1 MNDPNMNKQIVSQD
15 LDSRTIEVQED
26 GSIKVTE
33 VVKVVYKQQFRDF
46 LSDVRNMQKFRE
58 QVEDT
63 LKPDFAKKQQERID
77 KVNKDIDEL
86 QPYVNDAEKK
96 WMEYQEKKRHED
108 MADKLKEELKKSDKD
123 VNVNYIAAIY
133 DNVKKNDKV
142 LSLLSDEEKERFKKL
157 KLKSMKKR

>member
-1 MNDPNMNKQIVSQD
+1 MNDPNMNKQVVSQD

-63 LKPDFAKKQQERID
+63 LKPDFTKKQQERID

-86 QPYVNDAEKK
+86 QPYVNDAETK
-96 WMEYQEKKRHED
+96 WMEHQEKKRHED

-157 KLKSMKKR
+157 KLKSMRKR